1 MHATN
6 RLYGDSALVMN
17 ITPGGARL
25 PMTFVQRYQ
34 LSGCNVLNK
43 NWDCLIWLGSESTDC
58 VNRHLY
64 LIWVSV
70 IQCIHSFWIYK
81 NLAQNEQLASF
92 ITHNFS
98 EILQHSQLL
107 LWLWTAQ
114 IHYNLFLCHRLSTI
128 YLQSASLRVHV
139 S

>member
-1 MHATN
+1 MINYNKLQLCKKKKTAVGIQIYIYSGMHMHATN

-58 VNRHLY
+58 VNRASPSVKCPKTFIFNLGLSNTVY
-64 LIWVSV
+64 TFFLNIW
-70 IQCIHSFWIYK
+70 
-81 NLAQNEQLASF
+81 E
-92 ITHNFS
+92 FS
-98 EILQHSQLL
+98 AE
-107 LWLWTAQ
+107 WTTRFF
-114 IHYNLFLCHRLSTI
+114 YNT
-128 YLQSASLRVHV
+128 
-139 S
+139 